1 MLPTDLGRKALFF
14 QMGVVMPDVRVA
26 EPPLGGRVGLTY
38 VDAPVNY
45 LADLSIKPVTYNP
58 PAGTGMPRREGNYQN
73 FVVRVHNARPYADDL
88 SLDRQAFILTRHDT
102 QVRDFYDEA
111 EVRSV
116 YFAEVEVLIKRETG
130 AAKVVV
136 FDHTVRTADRAVER
150 GLRTPV
156 RSVHN
161 DYTEKSGPQRVRDL
175 LPPDEAEP
183 RLKKRF
189 AEYNVWRNIAHEP
202 IETTP
207 LGLVDSQSIAP
218 RDLAVC
224 DLVYADRT
232 GEIYQGVHNADHQWH
247 YFPAM
252 TREEAILIKCYDW
265 TTDGRARFSLHSAF
279 DDPTSPPNARPRQ
292 SIEVRAFA
300 FFD

>member
-1 MLPTDLGRKALFF
+1 
-14 QMGVVMPDVRVA
+14 MGAIMPDIRAVETTNARPV
-26 EPPLGGRVGLTY
+26 LTPW
-38 VDAPVNY
+38 VEAAVPY
-45 LADLSIKPVTYNP
+45 LADLSVKPVTYNP
-58 PAGTGMPRREGNYQN
+58 PVGTGVPRRDGNYRD
-73 FVVRVHNARPYADDL
+73 FKVRIHDGRPIARDL
-88 SLDRQAFILTRHDT
+88 SLDHQAFILAQQRSA
-102 QVRDFYDEA
+102 VRDFYDQDEIRRTY
-111 EVRSV
+111 EP
-116 YFAEVEVLIKRETG
+116 EVEALIKRETG
-130 AAKVVV
+130 ASKVVV
-136 FDHTVRTADRAVER
+136 FDHTIRAADRGVER
-150 GLRTPV
+150 GHRAPV

-175 LPPDEAEP
+175 LPPDEAEA

-202 IETTP
+202 IEMTP
-207 LGLVDSQSIAP
+207 LGFVDAQSIAP

-232 GEIYQGVHNADHQWH
+232 GEIFQGVYNADHQWH

-252 TREEAILIKCYDW
+252 TREEAIVIKCYDSMK
-265 TTDGRARFSLHSAF
+265 DGRARFSLHSAF
-279 DDPTSPPNARPRQ
+279 DDPTSPADARPRQ

>member
-1 MLPTDLGRKALFF
+1 
-14 QMGVVMPDVRVA
+14 MPDLRTALPRQTSVPAAAWV
-26 EPPLGGRVGLTY
+26 E
-38 VDAPVNY
+38 APVNY

-58 PAGTGMPRREGNYQN
+58 PPGTGMPRRVGNYRN
-73 FVVRVHNARPYADDL
+73 FAVRVNDARPYAREL
-88 SLDRQAFILTRHDT
+88 SLDRHAFILARHET
-102 QVRDFYDEA
+102 AVRDFYDEQELRA
-111 EVRSV
+111 G
-116 YFAEVEVLIKRETG
+116 YYPEVEQLIKRETG
-130 AAKVVV
+130 ASKVVV

-175 LPPDEAEP
+175 LPAEEADV
-183 RLKKRF
+183 RLTKRF

-202 IETTP
+202 IEMTP
-207 LGLVDSQSIAP
+207 LGFVSADSIAP

-232 GEIYQGVHNADHQWH
+232 GEIYQGVYNADHQWH

-252 TREEAILIKCYDW
+252 TREEAILIKCYDSAK
-265 TTDGRARFSLHSAF
+265 DGRARFSLHSAF
-279 DDPTSPPNARPRQ
+279 DDPTSPANARPRQ
-292 SIEVRAFA
+292 SIEVRTFA